1 LGQADLALRSA
12 LDAQRAMLTH
22 GWLFDVYPQGRGMT
36 LWLLDRQGVSHQ
48 LHDRFT
54 PSFFVHGPATELRQ
68 AWRLLRRRWP
78 QLELARAERRDLFLD
93 EDIEV
98 LRVGVPVPAQLPR
111 VLHYLAEA
119 KPELTYYNA
128 DIPLPQRYVL
138 ARGIFPLAYCAAE
151 HRQGQLEWV
160 EALNSPWE
168 VEYELPPLRVM
179 TLRLDG
185 ELRNPGRGHRG
196 DLLVGIENDTFNF
209 PRRHSRQLVL
219 GVQHLIERYDPDL
232 LVSAY
237 GDSYLL
243 PRLIELADHYGL
255 RLTLNR
261 DPHQRVQHKRAH
273 SYFSYG
279 KVIFRDEQ
287 HTLFGRWHIDRQNA
301 FLVDDY
307 GLDGIIEI
315 ARLSGLPP
323 QKVARASSGTSIS
336 AMQVATAMRRGVLVP
351 WQKRQPES
359 LKSVPE
365 FFAADKGGLVYNPI
379 AGLHQ
384 HVAELDFTAMY
395 PSLMVHFNLS
405 PETVKTD
412 CCQGV
417 PVPEL
422 GAPVCQHRRGLVPET
437 LAPLLAK
444 RAKYKEL
451 MKALPPGDP
460 KVKIYRRRYSAHKWL
475 LVTCFGYLGYKNA
488 RFGRI
493 EAHEAVT
500 AYGREVLLQAKEIIE
515 AHGFRVLHL
524 YVDGL
529 WIHKPGA
536 LEQPDYESLLAE
548 ISQQV
553 GIPID
558 LEGVYRWLAFL
569 PSRTE
574 PRVAAANRYFGA
586 FQDGSLKMRGIESRR
601 RDTPEYI
608 KDTQVGMLKILA
620 QAEDAAAFRQS
631 LPAAIQYA
639 TDRLRRL
646 QRGEVPSR
654 QLVINRRLSR
664 APEDF
669 RVRTVVARAATQL
682 VRAGVE
688 LRPGEHLRYLHV
700 PGPAVVRAWDLV
712 QGEAHYDRQAYLEL
726 LLRAVETV
734 LMPLG
739 VGRQT
744 LDTWLLAEA
753 GYWGPPGV
761 LPPPGADV
769 GAPLLARSR
778 RPGIAV
784 VGRRARARRQ
794 WRRQLQLPS
803 PAPARAA

>member
-1 LGQADLALRSA
+1 
-12 LDAQRAMLTH
+12 MLT
-22 GWLFDVYPQGRGMT
+22 GWLFDVYPQGRGVT
-36 LWLLDRQGVSHQ
+36 LWLLDRQGQAHQ
-48 LHDRFT
+48 LRDRFT
-54 PSFFVHGPATELRQ
+54 PSFYVQGPSGELRQ
-68 AWRLLRRRWP
+68 VWQELRRRWP
-78 QLELARAERRDLFLD
+78 RIELARAERRELYSD
-93 EDIEV
+93 EDIDV
-98 LRVGVPVPAQLPR
+98 LQAGVPVPAQFQR
-111 VLHYLAEA
+111 AFRHISEF
-119 KPELTYYNA
+119 KPDLTYYNA

-138 ARGIFPLAYCAAE
+138 AREVFPLAYCAVE
-151 HRQGQLEWV
+151 HQDGEVQHI

-185 ELRNPGRGHRG
+185 ELRSPRRGHRG
-196 DLLVGIENDTFNF
+196 DLLVTVDGETYQF
-209 PRRHSRQLVL
+209 PRRRSRQLVL
-219 GVQHLIERYDPDL
+219 GVQHLLERHDPDL

-243 PRLIELADHYGL
+243 PRLIELAEHYGL
-255 RLTLNR
+255 RLPLNR
-261 DPHQRVQHKRAH
+261 DSRERVQRKRGH

-315 ARLSGLPP
+315 ARLSGLAV
-323 QKVARASSGTSIS
+323 QHVARASSGTSIS
-336 AMQVATAMRRGVLVP
+336 AMQVATALRRGVLVP
-351 WQKRQPES
+351 WQKRHPEA
-359 LKSVPE
+359 LKSGRE
-365 FFAADKGGLVYNPI
+365 FMVADKGGLVYNPI

-412 CCQGV
+412 CCQGK

-422 GAPVCQHRRGLVPET
+422 GTPVCQHRRGLVPET

-444 RAKYKEL
+444 RARYKEL
-451 MKALPPGDP
+451 AKSLPSDDP
-460 KVKIYRRRYSAHKWL
+460 RAKVYRRRYSAHKWL

-500 AYGREVLLQAKEIIE
+500 AYGREVLLQAKELVE
-515 AHGFRVLHL
+515 AEGFRVLHL

-536 LEQPDYESLLAE
+536 GDRPDYESLLE
-548 ISQQV
+548 RISQKV
-553 GIPID
+553 GIPIE
-558 LEGVYRWLAFL
+558 LEGIYRWLAFL

-586 FQDGSLKMRGIESRR
+586 FEDGSLKMRGIETRR
-601 RDTPEYI
+601 HDTPAYI
-608 KDTQVGMLKILA
+608 EQTQLGMLEILA
-620 QAEDAAAFRQS
+620 EAEDAAAFRRTVPS
-631 LPAAIQYA
+631 AIDYA
-639 TDRLRRL
+639 TDRLRQI
-646 QRGEVPSR
+646 QRGEVASR
-654 QLVINRRLSR
+654 ELVISR
-664 APEDF
+664 KMSRKPEDF
-669 RVRTVVARAATQL
+669 RVRTAVARAAIQL
-682 VRAGVE
+682 AKSGVDLE
-688 LRPGEHLRYLHV
+688 PGERIRYLHV

-712 QGEAHYDRQAYLEL
+712 EEAIAYDRETYVDL

-739 VGRQT
+739 VGRPT
-744 LDTWLLAEA
+744 
-753 GYWGPPGV
+753 
-761 LPPPGADV
+761 
-769 GAPLLARSR
+769 
-778 RPGIAV
+778 
-784 VGRRARARRQ
+784 
-794 WRRQLQLPS
+794 
-803 PAPARAA
+803 

>member
-1 LGQADLALRSA
+1 
-12 LDAQRAMLTH
+12 MLTH
-22 GWLFDVYPQGRGMT
+22 GWLFDVYPQGQGVS
-36 LWLLDRQGVSHQ
+36 LWLLDRQGEALQ
-48 LHDRFT
+48 LRDGFT
-54 PSFFVHGPATELRQ
+54 PCFYVQGPPTELRQ
-68 AWRLLRRRWP
+68 AWRLLQARWP
-78 QLELARAERRDLFLD
+78 QLVLARAERRELFLD

-98 LRVGVPVPAQLPR
+98 LQVGVPVPAQLPR

-119 KPELTYYNA
+119 KPDLTYYNA
-128 DIPLPQRYVL
+128 DIPLAQRYVL
-138 ARGIFPLAYCAAE
+138 AREIFPLAYCAVE
-151 HRQGQLEWV
+151 HQDGRVERI
-160 EALNSPWE
+160 EALNSPWQ

-185 ELRNPGRGHRG
+185 EQRNPGRGHRG
-196 DLLVGIENDTFNF
+196 DLLVGIKNETSNF
-209 PRRHSRQLVL
+209 PRRNSRQLVL
-219 GVQHLIERYDPDL
+219 GVQHLLERHDPDL

-243 PRLIELADHYGL
+243 PRLIQLADHYGL

-261 DPHQRVQHKRAH
+261 DRRQRVQQKRAH

-323 QKVARASSGTSIS
+323 QKVARSSSGTSIS

-412 CCQGV
+412 CCQGE

-444 RAKYKEL
+444 RAQYKKL
-451 MKALPPGDP
+451 MRSLPPDDP
-460 KVKIYRRRYSAHKWL
+460 QAKVYRRRYSAHKWL

-500 AYGREVLLQAKEIIE
+500 AYGREVLLQAKEIVE
-515 AHGFRVLHL
+515 SHGCRVLHI
-524 YVDGL
+524 YDDGL
-529 WIHKPGA
+529 WIHKPGS
-536 LEQPDYESLLAE
+536 QHRPDYESLLTE

-553 GIPID
+553 GITIE

-586 FQDGSLKMRGIESRR
+586 FEDGELKLRGIEARR

-608 KDTQVGMLKILA
+608 KDTQVGMLEILA
-620 QAEDAAAFRQS
+620 EAEDAAAFRRA
-631 LPAAIQYA
+631 LPGAIDYAA
-639 TDRLRRL
+639 DRLRQL
-646 QRGEVPSR
+646 QRGEVPGR
-654 QLVINRRLSR
+654 QLAINRRLSR
-664 APEDF
+664 APQDF
-669 RVRTVVARAATQL
+669 RVRTAVARAAIQL
-682 VRAGVE
+682 ARAGVE

-700 PGPAVVRAWDLV
+700 PGPAMVRAWDLV
-712 QGEAHYDRQAYLEL
+712 KKDDQIHYDRQAYLEL
-726 LLRAVETV
+726 LLRAIETV

-744 LDTWLLAEA
+744 LDTWLLGGA

-761 LPPPGADV
+761 LPPPGTDV
-769 GAPLLARSR
+769 GAPLLARST
-778 RPGIAV
+778 RPGVAV
-784 VGRRARARRQ
+784 VGRRARARRE
-794 WRRQLQLPS
+794 WRRRLQLPA
-803 PAPARAA
+803 PAARAA